1 MNKEIL
7 HIAVPSILSNLTVPL
22 LGLIGTGI
30 AGHLG
35 KTYYIGAIAIGTL
48 FFNMIYWIFA
58 FIRLSASGL
67 TAQAF
72 GKQDSTEISRILVQS
87 LSMSFVLSLIVVFL
101 QYPIERL
108 TFSLL
113 TPTPEVQRYAL
124 VYIRILIWGA
134 PATLLLYAFNGWFIG
149 MQNSY
154 FATYIIIVMNVTNI
168 LLCLLF
174 VYRFDMTI
182 EGIAWA
188 ALLSQYIAVIMAVV
202 LWKLRYRSYGN
213 GISLN
218 ESFKLPVIKRF
229 FALNRDIFLRMIC
242 LVAVTFFFVYAGTAQ
257 GDVILAVNTLMMQLY
272 FLYSYFLDGFSL
284 AGEALAGKYAGANN
298 GYRLRKTVR
307 YMFLWGTGIAIFFT
321 LFFGVAKGYLLS
333 WLTNDS
339 TVIDACSSYFY
350 WAALTPLASFVAFIW
365 DGIMIGV
372 MATRY
377 MLVAI
382 AAASFVFFTV
392 FYTFE
397 GSTNNHVLWIAFIL
411 YLFVRGVVQT
421 GYFYLSPLPPSPQG
435 RGIAFLHCKGRKGNG
450 RG

>member
-22 LGLIGTGI
+22 MGLVGTGI
-30 AGHLG
+30 TGHLG

-67 TAQAF
+67 TAQAY
-72 GKQDSTEISRILVQS
+72 GKRDSTEISRILVQS
-87 LSMSFVLSLIVVFL
+87 LSVSFVISLIVLFL
-101 QYPIERL
+101 QYPIEQL
-108 TFSLL
+108 TFLLL
-113 TPTPEVQRYAL
+113 TPTPEVQQYAL
-124 VYIRILIWGA
+124 AYIRILIWGA

-168 LLCLLF
+168 LFCFLF
-174 VYRFDMTI
+174 VYRLDMTI

-188 ALLSQYIAVIMAVV
+188 ALLSQYIAVFMAAG
-202 LWKLRYRSYGN
+202 LWRLKYRSYGK

-218 ESFKLPVIKRF
+218 ESFKLSVIKRF

-242 LVAVTFFFVYAGTAQ
+242 LVAVTFFFVYAGTVQ

-272 FLYSYFLDGFSL
+272 FLYAYFLDGFAL

-307 YMFLWGTGIAIFFT
+307 HLFLWGTGIAVFFT
-321 LFFGVAKGYLLS
+321 LFLCATKGYLLA

-339 TVIDACSSYFY
+339 MVIDACLSYFY

-365 DGIMIGV
+365 DGIMIGI

-377 MLVAI
+377 MLIAI
-382 AAASFVFFTV
+382 AAASFVFFAV
-392 FYTFE
+392 FYAFS
-397 GSTNNHVLWIAFIL
+397 GSTNNHVLWFAFIL
-411 YLFVRGVVQT
+411 YLFVRGAVQT
-421 GYFYLSPLPPSPQG
+421 GYSFQLKIENAGQ
-435 RGIAFLHCKGRKGNG
+435 
-450 RG
+450 